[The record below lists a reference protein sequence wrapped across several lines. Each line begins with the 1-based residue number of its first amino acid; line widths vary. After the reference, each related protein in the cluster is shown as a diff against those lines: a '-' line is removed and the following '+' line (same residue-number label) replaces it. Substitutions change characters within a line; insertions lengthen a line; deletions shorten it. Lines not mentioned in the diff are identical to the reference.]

1 MKYLSLTERI
11 LSKEVRAPWS
21 GDSTYW
27 EGYEPG
33 AYVVESVTGIEIV
46 MWDGA
51 CASTVLVNPAY
62 IGNTAPSMLKNSSVE
77 SMLGRILDKL
87 EAVNTNKT
95 SNSTGIDGDILL
107 KVLAVA
113 QNSDL
118 IKELV

>member
-11 LSKEVRAPWS
+11 LSKEAGASWS
-21 GDSTYW
+21 GDYTYW
-27 EGYEPG
+27 IDYEPG

-46 MWDGA
+46 IWDGS
-51 CASTVLVNPAY
+51 CAFTIPVNPAY

-87 EAVNTNKT
+87 EEVNTNKT

-118 IKELV
+118 IKDLV